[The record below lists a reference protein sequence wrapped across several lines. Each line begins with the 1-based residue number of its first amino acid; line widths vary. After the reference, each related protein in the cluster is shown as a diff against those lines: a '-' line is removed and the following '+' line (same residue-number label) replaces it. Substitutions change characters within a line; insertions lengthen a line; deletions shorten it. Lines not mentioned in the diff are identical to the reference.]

1 MNFEERFML
10 GYAFEI
16 YFEVSRVRGLY
27 LFKLYLILFFC
38 QSIFVDH
45 INVLY
50 SDMGKIYINSYDK
63 YPYMHTQ
70 FQSC

>member
-1 MNFEERFML
+1 MHLKYILKSVESEGM
-10 GYAFEI
+10 
-16 YFEVSRVRGLY
+16 
-27 LFKLYLILFFC
+27 FKLYLILFFC
-38 QSIFVDH
+38 QSIFIDH
-45 INVLY
+45 SNVLY